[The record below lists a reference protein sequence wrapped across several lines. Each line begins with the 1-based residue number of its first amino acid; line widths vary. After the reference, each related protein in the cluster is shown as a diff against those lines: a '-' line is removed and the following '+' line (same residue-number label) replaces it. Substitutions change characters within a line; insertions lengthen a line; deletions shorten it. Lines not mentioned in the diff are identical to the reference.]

1 MDKANRPPV
10 WNQSTKEVIRSGQTD
25 PEAGLS
31 ADEARRRLEEYGPN
45 RI

>member
-1 MDKANRPPV
+1 MKTANRPPV
-10 WNQSTKEVIRSGQTD
+10 WNHATKEVIESRETD